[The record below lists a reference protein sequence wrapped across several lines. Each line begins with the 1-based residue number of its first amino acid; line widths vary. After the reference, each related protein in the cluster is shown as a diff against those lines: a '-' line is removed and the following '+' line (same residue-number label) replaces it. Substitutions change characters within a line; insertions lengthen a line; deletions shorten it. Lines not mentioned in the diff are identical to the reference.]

1 MADPSIAIGS
11 AADHYL
17 YRRAAAGPSMRLSGI
32 RAAVFCDHPC
42 QPVSN
47 RRDNVQMRAFF
58 ILAAALLAGCAQV
71 PDGVEPV
78 RGFDAERYLGKWYE
92 IARLD
97 HRFER
102 GMDNVT
108 ATYAARDDGGIDVLN
123 RGYLRDKGE
132 WQEARGRARFV
143 ESRDR
148 GMLQVSFFG
157 PFYGGYNVVDL
168 DPGYQ
173 VSLVAGPSRQYLWI
187 LARQPDPPRDA
198 IDRAV
203 RRAAALGFDTN
214 ALIWV
219 RHGP

>member
-1 MADPSIAIGS
+1 MW
-11 AADHYL
+11 
-17 YRRAAAGPSMRLSGI
+17 LSGI

-42 QPVSN
+42 QLVPIC
-47 RRDNVQMRAFF
+47 RDHVQMRHFLM
-58 ILAAALLAGCAQV
+58 LAAALLAGCAQV

-78 RGFDAERYLGKWYE
+78 GGFDAERYLGKWYE
-92 IARLD
+92 VARLD
-97 HRFER
+97 HGFER

-108 ATYAARDDGGIDVLN
+108 ATYTARDDGGIDVLN
-123 RGYLRDKGE
+123 RGFVRDKGE
-132 WQEARGRARFV
+132 WQEALGRAKFV

-148 GMLQVSFFG
+148 GMLKVSFFG

-173 VSLVAGPSRQYLWI
+173 ISLVAGPSRKYLWI

-198 IDRAV
+198 VERVV
-203 RRAAALGFDTN
+203 RRAAELGFDTG

-219 RHGP
+219 RHDP